1 MARLIYLT
9 HPQVQIDP
17 AVPVPQWGLSAEG
30 RARAEA
36 LAPRLSGVGRVVSSR
51 EVKAMETAEILGGG
65 RTAEA
70 FEDLGENDRSATGV
84 LPGPAVEAMADRFF
98 AAPEESAEGWE
109 RAVDVQARVVARVQA
124 LIAEPLT
131 GDLLVCGHG
140 AAGTLLYCHLA
151 GLAID
156 RRHDQLPGGGCF
168 FAAELPEARPAE
180 GWRRMED
187 R

>member
-70 FEDLGENDRSATGV
+70 FEDLGENDRSATGF
-84 LPGPAVEAMADRFF
+84 LPGP
-98 AAPEESAEGWE
+98 
-109 RAVDVQARVVARVQA
+109 
-124 LIAEPLT
+124 
-131 GDLLVCGHG
+131 
-140 AAGTLLYCHLA
+140 
-151 GLAID
+151 
-156 RRHDQLPGGGCF
+156 
-168 FAAELPEARPAE
+168 
-180 GWRRMED
+180 
-187 R
+187 